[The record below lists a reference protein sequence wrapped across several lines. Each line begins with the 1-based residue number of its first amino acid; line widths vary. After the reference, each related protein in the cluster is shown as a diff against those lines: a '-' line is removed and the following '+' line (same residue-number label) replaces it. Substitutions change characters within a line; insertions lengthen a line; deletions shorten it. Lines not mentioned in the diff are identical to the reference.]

1 MRKTAEELYIN
12 KVNGFIFGLKNKSK
26 KVGDVNVEHLFK
38 QIAKTNPAMAKDLEF
53 KYDTLVG
60 NRKLIIC

>member
-26 KVGDVNVEHLFK
+26 KVGDVDVENLFK
-38 QIAKTNPAMAKDLEF
+38 QIAKTNPEMAKDLEF

>member
-12 KVNGFIFGLKNKSK
+12 KVNGFLFGLKNKSK
-26 KVGDVNVEHLFK
+26 KVGEINVEHLFS
-38 QIAKTNPAMAKDLEF
+38 QIAKTNPAMATDLEF
-53 KYDTLVG
+53 KYDTLIG

>member
-12 KVNGFIFGLKNKSK
+12 KVNGFLFGLRNKSK
-26 KVGDVNVEHLFK
+26 KVGEINVEHLFN
-38 QIAKTNPAMAKDLEF
+38 QIAKTNPEMAKDLEF
-53 KYDTLVG
+53 KYDTLIG

>member
-12 KVNGFIFGLKNKSK
+12 KVNGFLFGLRNKSK
-26 KVGDVNVEHLFK
+26 KVGEVNVENLFN
-38 QIAKTNPAMAKDLEF
+38 QIAKTNPAMANDLEF
-53 KYDTLVG
+53 KYDTLIG

>member
-26 KVGDVNVEHLFK
+26 KVGDVNVEHLLN
-38 QIAKTNPAMAKDLEF
+38 QIRKSNPEMATDLEF
-53 KYDTLVG
+53 KYDTLIG